1 MFIII
6 IKKNKQLKE
15 INNKLKLTQCE
26 MTKTINHINTKLTIY
41 VKKI

>member
-26 MTKTINHINTKLTIY
+26 MTKTINHINTKLINQI
-41 VKKI
+41 KEL